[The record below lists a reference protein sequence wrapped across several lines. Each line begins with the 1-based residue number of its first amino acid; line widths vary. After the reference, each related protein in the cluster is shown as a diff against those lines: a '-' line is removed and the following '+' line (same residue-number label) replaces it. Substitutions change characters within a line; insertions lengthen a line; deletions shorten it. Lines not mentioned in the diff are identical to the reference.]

1 MARLYAQLCMLVFL
15 VVGIGGLA
23 AGNAGPPAANGGG
36 NIGSL
41 TLHLT
46 WTRDALDIVL
56 LAVFAFAG
64 LAASRHLG
72 RLLAGAIGV
81 ALLALAVAGFLLGDD
96 PAATATHSYAGLHF
110 TTALNILDLVVGLLG
125 ILAALG
131 TVEEPEP
138 AVRSVL
144 RG

>member
-1 MARLYAQLCMLVFL
+1 MARLYAQLCTLVFL

-46 WTRDALDIVL
+46 WARDALDMVL
-56 LAVFAFAG
+56 LAVFAFAAF
-64 LAASRHLG
+64 AASRHLS
-72 RLLAGAIGV
+72 RILAGAIGV
-81 ALLALAVAGFLLGDD
+81 ALLALAIAGFLLGDD
-96 PAATATHSYAGLHF
+96 AAATRSYAGLHF
-110 TTALNILDLVVGLLG
+110 TTALNILDLAVGVLG

-131 TVEEPEP
+131 TVEDPEP
-138 AVRSVL
+138 APGSVL

>member
-1 MARLYAQLCMLVFL
+1 MARFYAQLCTLVFL

-46 WTRDALDIVL
+46 WARDALDIVL
-56 LAVFAFAG
+56 LAVFAFAAF
-64 LAASRHLG
+64 AAPRHLG
-72 RLLAGAIGV
+72 RILAGAIGV
-81 ALLALAVAGFLLGDD
+81 ALLALAIAGFLLGDD
-96 PAATATHSYAGLHF
+96 AAATRSYAGLHF
-110 TTALNILDLVVGLLG
+110 TTALNILDLVVGVLG

-131 TVEEPEP
+131 TVEDPEP
-138 AVRSVL
+138 APGSVL